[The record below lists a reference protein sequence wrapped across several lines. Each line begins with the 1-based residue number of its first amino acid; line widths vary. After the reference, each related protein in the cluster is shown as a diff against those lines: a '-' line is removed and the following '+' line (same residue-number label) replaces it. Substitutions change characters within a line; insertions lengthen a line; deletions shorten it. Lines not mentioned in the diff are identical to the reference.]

1 MNTQNN
7 QPQWGF
13 RSVSYWNV
21 LIIALGILF
30 VGVRFIIHPLAGAT
44 GFGIPLA
51 NDSDAVY
58 GQIKGIRDAFSG
70 LLLLPLLWLRMKKAA
85 AWVFTAAIVVP
96 SFDFLMIL
104 FHNGSGDVLHLA
116 VHGGTALFMLIT
128 SFLLFRDNHK
138 TLNA

>member
-1 MNTQNN
+1 M
-7 QPQWGF
+7 
-13 RSVSYWNV
+13 SYWNV

-30 VGVRFIIHPLAGAT
+30 IGVRFIIHPLAGAT
-44 GFGIPLA
+44 GFGISLA

-70 LLLLPLLWLRMKKAA
+70 LLLLPLLWLRLRKAT
-85 AWVFTAAIVVP
+85 AWVFTAAVVVP

-104 FHNGSGDVLHLA
+104 FHKGSGNTLHLA

-128 SFLLFRDNHK
+128 SFLLFRENDK
-138 TLNA
+138 PLNA